1 VIDPIA
7 MISQAQQSR
16 SGTPV
21 ASTKFDWEAG
31 LLRMIRDSGRRLILR
46 GSTSMVVL
54 DSTLKTRIYD
64 VEYRFGGNSY
74 VVWDKVADKP
84 VHFNMLVN
92 VKGV

>member
-1 VIDPIA
+1 
-7 MISQAQQSR
+7 
-16 SGTPV
+16 
-21 ASTKFDWEAG
+21 
-31 LLRMIRDSGRRLILR
+31 
-46 GSTSMVVL
+46 MVVL